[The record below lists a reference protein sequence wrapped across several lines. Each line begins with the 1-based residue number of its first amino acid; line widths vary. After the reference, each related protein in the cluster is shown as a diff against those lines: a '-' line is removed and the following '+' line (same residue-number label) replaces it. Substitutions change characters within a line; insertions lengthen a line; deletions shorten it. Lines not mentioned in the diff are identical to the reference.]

1 MIRVNLVYIMPTTA
15 DKTAQSNPPDL
26 PSASAGTDS
35 PVSPYSLKTFATGR
49 EHLEHIRR
57 VKEWV
62 RARFSLTDEDTSLVS
77 EVACQ
82 LPGCP
87 PVETVIAFWTENG
100 EKRHH
105 YKIFKPVAEVTED
118 DLPPYW
124 MKNALFVDSD
134 FYCSCC

>member
-1 MIRVNLVYIMPTTA
+1 MIRVNLVYIMPATA
-15 DKTAQSNPPDL
+15 DKPAQGNLSDQPLDG
-26 PSASAGTDS
+26 AGMDA
-35 PVSPYSLKTFATGR
+35 PASPYSLKTFATGKA
-49 EHLEHIRR
+49 HLEHIRQ
-57 VKEWV
+57 VKDWV
-62 RARFSLTDEDTSLVS
+62 RTRFSLTDEDTSMVS
-77 EVACQ
+77 EVACR

-124 MKNALFVDSD
+124 MKNALVVDSD

>member
-1 MIRVNLVYIMPTTA
+1 MALPEDNGSQA
-15 DKTAQSNPPDL
+15 DADESMGA
-26 PSASAGTDS
+26 ASS
-35 PVSPYSLKTFATGR
+35 YSLKTFATGA
-49 EHLEHIRR
+49 EHLAHIRR

-62 RARFSLTDEDTSLVS
+62 RERFTLGEEDASMVS

-87 PVETVIAFWTENG
+87 PLETVIAFWTENG

-105 YKIFKPVAEVTED
+105 YKIFKPVADVVED

-124 MKNALFVDSD
+124 MKNALAVGDE